1 VQWRAARFLAKIGT
15 IATEGSSTRQGAAAE
30 IVALTLIH
38 SRPAFTG
45 VLGEA
50 LAELAQAVHP

>member
-38 SRPAFTG
+38 SPAFTG